1 MLICGLLVLDSAAM
15 KIILQQFAELKEDMR
30 TLKSSVSELQKR
42 QRGVES
48 TKSGMLPNGVILP
61 LKTVADV
68 NDLELKLKSRDTYS
82 QVVSVVLYMALF
94 SCVFILHFHNLN
106 SFSTDCFS
114 WCNFFALFNVQC
126 F

>member
-114 WCNFFALFNVQC
+114 WCNFFALFNVLC